1 MKKLVVFQLDEQ
13 QYGIDINRI
22 NSIERVM
29 DITPVPKTQN
39 YIKGIINLR
48 GAVIPIIDLKE
59 RLDIGITEIEGQT
72 RIMIVNLTTDF
83 FIGLLVDAATDVI
96 DVDASSIEKSPDIMD
111 HSKQSVIKAIV
122 KLEDNLLLLLD
133 LQRILGD
140 EDVEKLKEIVNE

>member
-1 MKKLVVFQLDEQ
+1 MVVFQLDEQ

-133 LQRILGD
+133 LQRIFGD

>member
-1 MKKLVVFQLDEQ
+1 MVVFQLDEQ